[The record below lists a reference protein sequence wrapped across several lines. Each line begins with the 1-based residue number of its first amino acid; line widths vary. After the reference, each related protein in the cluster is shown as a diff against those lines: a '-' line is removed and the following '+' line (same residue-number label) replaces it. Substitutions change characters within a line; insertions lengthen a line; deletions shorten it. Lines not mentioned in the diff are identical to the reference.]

1 MPGKRDGPHGDAG
14 EAPPDPAEP
23 PIDDPIEHPV
33 DGVIDLH
40 QFRPA
45 DARDVV
51 GDYLD
56 ACREQGVL
64 DVRIIHGKGKGV
76 LRRIVRSSLDKRDDV
91 ESYRTPDDGS
101 SWGATLVR
109 LSRKAVLIASLALAA
124 ACGVGGGDVPP
135 PADDGLLLAEDSD
148 GPEVTSL
155 LGVPLYR
162 PMLDP
167 ERRAPLA
174 ENLSEAEAAY
184 RESPEGEEAIIWY
197 GRRLAYLS
205 RYRDAIEIYTRGLE
219 VHPRSYR
226 LLRHRGH
233 RYIST
238 RQFEAAIT
246 DLTRAADLAAG
257 LPRETEP
264 DGAPN
269 ALDIPLSNTHF
280 NIWYHLG
287 LAYYLTGDLEA
298 ARDAYL
304 ECMQHSDNPDL
315 LVATTDWL
323 YMTYRRLGE
332 DEAAAALLEPI
343 DADMEIIE
351 NDSYHRRLLMYKGE
365 IAPEELLDL
374 RAADD
379 PNVALN
385 IATQGYGVG
394 NWYLVNGDIDAARDV
409 FERVVEGTSWA
420 AFGYIAAEAELA
432 RGVGS

>member
-1 MPGKRDGPHGDAG
+1 M
-14 EAPPDPAEP
+14 
-23 PIDDPIEHPV
+23 
-33 DGVIDLH
+33 IDLH

-64 DVRIIHGKGKGV
+64 EVRIIHGKGKGV
-76 LRRIVRSSLDKRDDV
+76 LRRIVQSLLDRRDDV
-91 ESYRTPDDGS
+91 LSYGSPESSS
-101 SWGATLVR
+101 SWGATVVR
-109 LSRKAVLIASLALAA
+109 LSRKAVVIACLGLVA
-124 ACGVGGGDVPP
+124 ACAGGEPP
-135 PADDGLLLAEDSD
+135 PVADDGLLLEETGD

-155 LGVPLYR
+155 IGVPLYR
-162 PMLDP
+162 PLLSA
-167 ERRAPLA
+167 ERRAHLDG
-174 ENLSEAEAAY
+174 NLEEAAEAY
-184 RESPEGEEAIIWY
+184 RDNPEEAEAIIWY

-205 RYRDAIEIYTRGLE
+205 RYQDAIEIYSRGLE
-219 VHPRSYR
+219 LHPESYR

-238 RQFEAAIT
+238 RQFDAAV
-246 DLTRAADLAAG
+246 ADLENAARLAEG

-287 LAYYLTGDLEA
+287 LAHYLRGDFEA

-304 ECMQHSDNPDL
+304 VCMEHSDNPDL

-332 DEAAAALLEPI
+332 DEAAAALLEAI
-343 DADMEIIE
+343 DAGMEIVE

-365 IAPEELLDL
+365 IEPDELLDL
-374 RAADD
+374 RTADD
-379 PNVALN
+379 PDIALN

-394 NWYLVNGDIDAARDV
+394 NWYLVNGDAEAAREV
-409 FERVVEGTSWA
+409 FERIVEGTSWA